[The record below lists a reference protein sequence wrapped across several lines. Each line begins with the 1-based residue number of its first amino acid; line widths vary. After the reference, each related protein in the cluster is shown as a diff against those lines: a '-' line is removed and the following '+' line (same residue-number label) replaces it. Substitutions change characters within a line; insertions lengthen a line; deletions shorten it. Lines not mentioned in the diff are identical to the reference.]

1 MVIAP
6 LSANSLAKMTT
17 GLCDNLLLSIVRAWD
32 TTGETDPFR
41 RRKIILVATAMNTAM
56 WKHPVTTRQI
66 KILEDWDV
74 SKSPHGWINLLRPIE
89 KKLACGDVGD
99 GAMAEWT
106 TIVSVIEEQL
116 DLHQQ
121 RGLTT

>member
-17 GLCDNLLLSIVRAWD
+17 GLCDNLLLSVVRAWD
-32 TTGETDPFR
+32 TTGETDPLG
-41 RRKIILVATAMNTAM
+41 RRKMIVVATAMNTAM

-66 KILEDWDV
+66 KVLEDWDI
-74 SKSPHGWINLLRPIE
+74 SKSLDGWVKLLRPIE

-99 GAMAEWT
+99 GAMAEWS
-106 TIVSVIEEQL
+106 TIVSEIEEQL
-116 DLHQQ
+116 GLHEFYES
-121 RGLTT
+121 TA

>member
-6 LSANSLAKMTT
+6 LSANSLAKMTA
-17 GLCDNLLLSIVRAWD
+17 GLCDNLLLSIIRAWD
-32 TTGETDPFR
+32 TTGETDSLR
-41 RRKIILVATAMNTAM
+41 RRKIIVVATAMNTAM

-66 KILEDWDV
+66 KILEGWDV
-74 SKSPHGWINLLRPIE
+74 SKSADGWIKLLKPIE

-99 GAMAEWT
+99 GAMAEWS

-116 DLHQQ
+116 DLSQEHES
-121 RGLTT
+121 TA

>member
-6 LSANSLAKMTT
+6 LSANSLAKMTA

-32 TTGETDPFR
+32 TTGETDPSG
-41 RRKIILVATAMNTAM
+41 RRKIIIVATAMNTAM

-74 SKSPHGWINLLRPIE
+74 SNSAHGWIKLLRPIE

-99 GAMAEWT
+99 GAMAEWS

-116 DLHQQ
+116 DLHRQH
-121 RGLTT
+121 GLTA